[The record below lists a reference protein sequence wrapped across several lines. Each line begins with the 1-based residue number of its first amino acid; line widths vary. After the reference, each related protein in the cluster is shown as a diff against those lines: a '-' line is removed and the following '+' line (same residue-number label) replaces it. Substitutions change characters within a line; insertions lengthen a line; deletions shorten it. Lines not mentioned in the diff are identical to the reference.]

1 MEVEKALKTAIEY
14 EIKVR
19 DAYYDA
25 ADKSKDDTGRKIFK
39 VLGDEERGHVD
50 YLNSK
55 LSEWQKTGKALP
67 EKLESV
73 VPSPKAIQEG
83 VQKLNHHLSRS
94 DRGTEKELLSKALQ
108 LETETSNFYQRMVDE
123 MGPDGDLF
131 ERFLEIE
138 KGHQAIVQAELDYHQ
153 QTGYLFDFQDFGMV

>member
-25 ADKSKDDTGRKIFK
+25 AEKSKDDTGRRIFK
-39 VLGDEERGHVD
+39 VLGDEEQGHVA

-67 EKLESV
+67 EKLETV
-73 VPSPKAIQEG
+73 VPSPKTIQDG

>member
-1 MEVEKALKTAIEY
+1 MEIEKAIRTAIDY
-14 EIKVR
+14 EVRVR
-19 DAYYDA
+19 DAYYSA
-25 ADKSKDDTGRKIFK
+25 AERSRDEIGKRIFK
-39 VLGDEERGHVD
+39 VLGDEEQGHVD

-55 LSEWQKTGKALP
+55 MGEWQKTGKAVL
-67 EKLESV
+67 EKLATM
-73 VPSPKAIQEG
+73 VPSPQAIVEG
-83 VQKLNHHLSRS
+83 VRKLDHHLSKP

-108 LETETSNFYQRMVDE
+108 LETETSNFYQKMVEE
-123 MGPDGDLF
+123 MGSDGELF